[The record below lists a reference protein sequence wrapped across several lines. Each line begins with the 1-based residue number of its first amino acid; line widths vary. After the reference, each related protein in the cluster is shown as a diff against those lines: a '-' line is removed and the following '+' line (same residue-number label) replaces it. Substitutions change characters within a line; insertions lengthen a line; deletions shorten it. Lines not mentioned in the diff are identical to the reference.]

1 MPLAND
7 FGGLDCQIAVNQP
20 ISAGLPSPAVYFI
33 CIGKFIKIGVTT
45 NLTERLKTFQCVTV
59 QDVEVLLTIPGDRD
73 LEGRLHTLFEKLTS
87 TGGCVAGDFRA
98 YQNCSKFFLKE
109 FAAMTKKRA
118 HMARITF
125 EVTPGLSAFLTTWAR
140 EEGRSMSGLLRHV
153 LTGIADEK
161 IGSFGRNATRQLQTL
176 LVRTERHGV

>member
-1 MPLAND
+1 
-7 FGGLDCQIAVNQP
+7 VR
-20 ISAGLPSPAVYFI
+20 
-33 CIGKFIKIGVTT
+33 IGKFIKIGVTT

-161 IGSFGRNATRQLQTL
+161 MAARNATHR
-176 LVRTERHGV
+176 RRRNRNANTETEQQFATP